1 MNRFDLDPK
10 APKQNFAGSSYDTY
24 TLNWKAG
31 NLILLEAGIHLLWLF
46 CIASQAR
53 LAGHYLM
60 DIANHRRKTGQRGL
74 TLSKPKCI
82 QAMGNILLYE
92 RQKIK
97 GGIFSIDS
105 SLSTAYSFVTF

>member
-1 MNRFDLDPK
+1 MNHFDLDPK
-10 APKQNFAGSSYDTY
+10 TPRHNFTGSSYDTY

-31 NLILLEAGIHLLWLF
+31 NMILLEAGIHLFWLF
-46 CIASQAR
+46 CIVSQAR

-60 DIANHRRKTGQRGL
+60 DIANYKRKTGQRRL

-92 RQKIK
+92 RQKL
-97 GGIFSIDS
+97 GVVS
-105 SLSTAYSFVTF
+105 SALILA